1 MTIDRHRPR
10 ALFVCGSLNQ
20 TTQLHRVAAELL
32 EVEAWFSPYYGDYGI
47 DLLRRAGLIEGTI
60 GGNKLR
66 GRCLRY
72 LLEQGLPTDDGGRRA
87 GYDLVV
93 TCSDVVVPKNIRTA
107 PLVAVQEGI
116 LDPDGFGWELVRHF
130 PRAMP
135 RWLAG
140 TAATGLSGLYERFCV
155 ASEGYRDLFAER
167 GAPLERLV
175 VTGIP
180 NFDDCESF
188 RNSDFPRR
196 GYVLVCT
203 SDTRETY
210 KFDSRT
216 RFLRWAQGVIGD
228 RPTIFKLHPNE
239 SATRSTR
246 EILRFFPNAEV
257 FASGPTEAMIANSD
271 ALVTQFS
278 STVFVG
284 LALGK
289 EVHSYHSTEVLTR
302 LMPEQNRSA
311 ARRIA
316 AVCREV
322 LEQHRVLDA
331 SSAEGRAA

>member
-1 MTIDRHRPR
+1 
-10 ALFVCGSLNQ
+10 
-20 TTQLHRVAAELL
+20 
-32 EVEAWFSPYYGDYGI
+32 
-47 DLLRRAGLIEGTI
+47 
-60 GGNKLR
+60 
-66 GRCLRY
+66 
-72 LLEQGLPTDDGGRRA
+72 
-87 GYDLVV
+87 
-93 TCSDVVVPKNIRTA
+93 VVVPKNVRTT

-116 LDPDGFGWELVRHF
+116 LDPDGFGWELVRRF
-130 PRAMP
+130 PRALP

-155 ASEGYRDLFAER
+155 ASEGYRELFAER
-167 GAPLERLV
+167 GAPAERLV

-188 RNSDFPRR
+188 RRNDFPLR

-210 KFDSRT
+210 KLDSRQ
-216 RFLRWAQGVIGD
+216 RFLEWARRIAGD
-228 RPTIFKLHPNE
+228 RPTLFKLHPNE
-239 SATRSTR
+239 NVARSTR
-246 EILRFFPNAEV
+246 EIRRLFPHAEV
-257 FASGPTEAMIANSD
+257 FAQGPTEAMIANSD

-289 EVHSYHSTEVLTR
+289 EVHSYHSTDVLRR

-311 ARRIA
+311 AARIA

-322 LEQHRVLDA
+322 LERRSVMVEA
-331 SSAEGRAA
+331 SASEGKAA